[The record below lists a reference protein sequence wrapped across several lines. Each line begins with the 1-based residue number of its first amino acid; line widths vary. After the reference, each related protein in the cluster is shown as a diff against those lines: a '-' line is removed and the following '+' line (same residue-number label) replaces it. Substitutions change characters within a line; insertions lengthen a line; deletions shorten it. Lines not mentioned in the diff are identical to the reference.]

1 MRKMMVGKPLVRP
14 HQLKD
19 WRDRKD
25 RETSDYTIRF
35 KKINSISNESV
46 DRKML
51 LLIQA
56 NLHI

>member
-1 MRKMMVGKPLVRP
+1 MMVGKPLVRP